1 MGMEIETDGK
11 GKGNGG
17 WRDPRPEADTA
28 LLAGESRYRRLVEA
42 NIIGVVIADIHGRIK
57 EANDFFLGLIGY
69 SRGELEAGLLNWNG
83 LTAPGWEP
91 IDRKA
96 IEDLIVTG
104 TTPAFEKEYIHKDGH
119 PVPIRATA
127 AMLEG
132 SSEEAI
138 CLVED
143 LTELRRAEAE
153 RRQVCERISDAF
165 VALDAEWR
173 YTFVNAKA
181 GELLERSPES
191 LLGREVWKEFPDASV
206 EPFRKAMERS
216 MREQQP
222 AVLEDFYPPLD
233 KWVEIRAYPSAEGL
247 SVYFYDVT
255 ARKRAE
261 NRIREQLQEL
271 LRWQNV
277 TLDREARIQEL
288 KSEVNGLLAELG
300 RPLRY
305 RPLEPL

>member
-1 MGMEIETDGK
+1 MGMETESDGN
-11 GKGNGG
+11 GGGG
-17 WRDPRPEADTA
+17 WRDPRPEAETT

-42 NIIGVVIADIHGRIK
+42 NIIGVVIADIHGRVK
-57 EANDFFLGLIGY
+57 EANDFFLDLIGY
-69 SRGELEAGLLNWNG
+69 SREELAAGLVDWNG

-104 TTPAFEKEYIHKDGH
+104 STTAFEKEYVHKDGH
-119 PVPIRATA
+119 SVPIRATA

-132 SSEEAI
+132 SPDEAI

-143 LTELRRAEAE
+143 LTERKRAEAE
-153 RRQVCERISDAF
+153 RRQVFDRISDAF
-165 VALDAEWR
+165 VALDADWR

-191 LLGREVWKEFPDASV
+191 LLGREIWKEFPDASI
-206 EPFRKAMERS
+206 ERFRKEMERS

-222 AVLEDFYPPLD
+222 VVLEDFYSPLD

-261 NRIREQLQEL
+261 SRIREQLQEL

-300 RPLRY
+300 RPPRY
-305 RPLEPL
+305 RASEPL